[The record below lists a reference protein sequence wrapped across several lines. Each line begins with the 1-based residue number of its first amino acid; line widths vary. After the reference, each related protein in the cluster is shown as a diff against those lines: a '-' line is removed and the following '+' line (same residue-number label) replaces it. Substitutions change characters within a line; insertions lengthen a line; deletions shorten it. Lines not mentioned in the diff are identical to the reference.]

1 MTRAKTLAM
10 RTTLV
15 LAALLALAACKKE
28 SAPETT
34 TTPSAP
40 AGPALDSKG
49 RHVVELAVTEK
60 GFEPSPVKVK
70 AGEPLLLKVT
80 RKTEKT
86 CGTEIVI
93 DELGDKSKT
102 DLPLGQTVE
111 IDFTPTKAGELK
123 YGCAMD
129 KMVAGV
135 LLVE

>member
-15 LAALLALAACKKE
+15 LAALLALAGCKKE

-34 TTPSAP
+34 TTAP
-40 AGPALDSKG
+40 AAPALDSKG
-49 RHVVELAVTEK
+49 RQVVELAVTEK

-70 AGEPLLLKVT
+70 AGQPLLLKVT
-80 RKTEKT
+80 RKTDKT

-102 DLPLGQTVE
+102 DLPLGTTVE
-111 IDFTPTKAGELK
+111 IDFTPTKAGEIK

-129 KMVAGV
+129 KMVA
-135 LLVE
+135 

>member
-1 MTRAKTLAM
+1 M
-10 RTTLV
+10 RTTL
-15 LAALLALAACKKE
+15 AFACLLALAACKKE

-34 TTPSAP
+34 TTAP
-40 AGPALDSKG
+40 AKTELDSKG
-49 RHVVELAVTEK
+49 RRVVELAVTDK

-70 AGEPLLLKVT
+70 AGQPLLLKVT

-86 CGTEIVI
+86 CATEIVI

-102 DLPLGQTVE
+102 DLPLNTTVE
-111 IDFTPTKAGELK
+111 IDFTPSKAGEVK